1 MSDDEK
7 RLAQA
12 LIIGM
17 KNEIRV
23 IELYSQ
29 CLRCDI
35 TKESRANVEV
45 VVKDEERHMEML
57 KEFFEKKLGKKL
69 DVTKLKDD
77 SLSSI
82 KNMSVEPFSVH
93 LIDVAMGYE
102 HREKNHFEKTLV
114 AFGSDPELKELFD
127 KLIEDEV
134 SHIDILEKERKAYM
148 GQVFDDFDLDLYV
161 RE

>member
-1 MSDDEK
+1 MGDDEK

-12 LIIGM
+12 LIVAM

-29 CLRCDI
+29 CLKRDI

-45 VVKDEERHMEML
+45 VVKDEERHMKML

-69 DVTKLKDD
+69 DIAKLKDD

-82 KNMSVEPFSVH
+82 KNMAIEPFSVH

-102 HREKNHFEKTLV
+102 HRERNHFEKTLA
-114 AFGSDPELKELFD
+114 AFGGDPALKELFD
-127 KLIEDEV
+127 ELISDEV
-134 SHIDILEKERKAYM
+134 AHIDILEKERKAVM
-148 GQVFDDFDLDLYV
+148 GQAFDDFELDLYV

>member
-1 MSDDEK
+1 MGDDEK
-7 RLAQA
+7 KLAQA
-12 LIIGM
+12 LIIAM

-29 CLRCDI
+29 CLKRDI
-35 TKESRANVEV
+35 TSDSRSNIEV
-45 VVKDEERHMEML
+45 VVKDEERHMKML
-57 KEFFEKKLGKKL
+57 KEFFEKKLQKKL
-69 DVTKLKDD
+69 DVSKLKDD

-82 KNMSVEPFSVH
+82 KNMVIEPYSAH

-102 HREKNHFEKTLV
+102 HREKNHFEKTL
-114 AFGSDPELKELFD
+114 ASFGSDPELKELFD

-134 SHIDILEKERKAYM
+134 SHIEVLEKERKAIM
-148 GQVFDDFDLDLYV
+148 GQAFDDFELDLYV